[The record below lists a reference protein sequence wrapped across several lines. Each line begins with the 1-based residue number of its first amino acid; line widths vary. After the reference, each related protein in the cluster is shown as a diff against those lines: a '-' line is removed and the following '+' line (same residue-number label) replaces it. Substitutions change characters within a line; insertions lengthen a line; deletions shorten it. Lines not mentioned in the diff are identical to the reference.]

1 MNLLTQNSK
10 LKKTSKHFNKRVFNF
25 GLPAY
30 KSSTGKVVCRM
41 ADQCIKFC
49 YAKKGAYIWSNV
61 SPAFEKRLQISM
73 QDNFVDLMVA
83 EIKKKKVDYV
93 RVHDSGDYYDKRYL
107 AKWFKIAEL
116 LPNVRFY
123 SYTNEVG
130 MIKNLESIPK
140 NYDFIFSDSGKQKDL
155 INKKASEVMTKNPKV
170 VKEDTLVGE
179 ALNIMNSKKIT
190 ILCVQQKNKKN
201 NNEKF
206 FYKSSLILPLKI
218 PNNCKAN

>member
-30 KSSTGKVVCRM
+30 ISRTGKVVCRM

-61 SPAFEKRLQISM
+61 APAFEKRLEISM
-73 QDNFVDLMVA
+73 QDNFIDLMIA
-83 EIKKKKVDYV
+83 EIKKKKVEYV

-140 NYDFIFSDSGKQKDL
+140 NYDFIFSDSGKQSDL
-155 INKKASEVMTKNPKV
+155 INKKKDRHTK
-170 VKEDTLVGE
+170 
-179 ALNIMNSKKIT
+179 I
-190 ILCVQQKNKKN
+190 
-201 NNEKF
+201 F
-206 FYKSSLILPLKI
+206 SSLESLK
-218 PNNCKAN
+218 KAKYTDSSNYDLYATRWYNDTKKVGLIYH